1 MEYGQKVE
9 GSKNLAKQSW
19 THGRQSSSFR
29 KEMKLS
35 KRKNKKYLNRKVRHS
50 KLGNTLTAGGGKAMY
65 RRLAGYAAYEY
76 LS

>member
-1 MEYGQKVE
+1 ME

-19 THGRQSSSFR
+19 EHGRQASSFR

-50 KLGNTLTAGGGKAMY
+50 KLGAKLTAGGGRAMY
-65 RRLAGYAAYEY
+65 RRLARHKAYEY

>member
-1 MEYGQKVE
+1 MQYGEKVE

-19 THGRQSSSFR
+19 TYGRQAGSFR
-29 KEMKLS
+29 QEMKLS

-50 KLGNTLTAGGGKAMY
+50 KLGDKLTSGGGKAMY
-65 RRLAGYAAYEY
+65 RRLAGLAAYDY